1 MLSLVLNTATALD
14 ATALDSS
21 PGALAAA
28 TTTVNIGTPNWNAY
42 PINPASYTVSVGDKL
57 SFKFTQSHNV
67 WVTPA
72 SDCDFTGGTEL
83 ASSICAA
90 DESCAAGGDGQL
102 ANLYEVV
109 PKTAGTLYIA
119 CQVGSHCLEGQ
130 KVEIFVEAVAV
141 PDSPAPPP
149 PAAADNE
156 ENSAEASGPTS
167 WLAVML
173 AAVASLA
180 VWTSDCDDAELND
193 VRSALGAQ

>member
-14 ATALDSS
+14 AAALDSS
-21 PGALAAA
+21 PSALAAA

-42 PINPASYTVSVGDKL
+42 PITPASYTVSVGDKL
-57 SFKFTQSHNV
+57 SFQFTQSHNV
-67 WVTPA
+67 WVKPA
-72 SDCDFTGGTEL
+72 SDCVFTGGTEL
-83 ASSICAA
+83 ASSICGA
-90 DESCAAGGDGQL
+90 DASCAAGGDGQL

-119 CQVGSHCLEGQ
+119 CQVGSHCSEGQ
-130 KVEIFVEAVAV
+130 RVEIIVEAV

-149 PAAADNE
+149 PAPPPDNE
-156 ENSAEASGPTS
+156 ETSAEASGPTS

-180 VWTSDCDDAELND
+180 VWTSDRDAAELYD
-193 VRSALGAQ
+193 IRSALGAQ

>member
-14 ATALDSS
+14 AAALDSS
-21 PGALAAA
+21 PSALAAA
-28 TTTVNIGTPNWNAY
+28 TTTVQIGRPNWNEY
-42 PINPASYTVSVGDKL
+42 PITPASYTVSVGDKL
-57 SFKFTQSHNV
+57 RFEFTQSHNV
-67 WVTPA
+67 WVKPA
-72 SDCDFTGGTEL
+72 SDCVFTGGTEL
-83 ASSICAA
+83 ASSICGA

-130 KVEIFVEAVAV
+130 KVEIIVEAV

-180 VWTSDCDDAELND
+180 VWTSDRDAAELYD
-193 VRSALGAQ
+193 IRSALGAQ

>member
-14 ATALDSS
+14 AAALDSS
-21 PGALAAA
+21 PSALAAA

-42 PINPASYTVSVGDKL
+42 PITPASYTVSVGDKL
-57 SFKFTQSHNV
+57 SFQFTQSHNV
-67 WVTPA
+67 WVKPA
-72 SDCDFTGGTEL
+72 SDCVFTGGTEL
-83 ASSICAA
+83 ASSICGA

-119 CQVGSHCLEGQ
+119 CQVGYCLEGQ
-130 KVEIFVEAVAV
+130 KVEIIVEAV

-149 PAAADNE
+149 PQPPPDNE

-180 VWTSDCDDAELND
+180 VWTSDRDAAELYD
-193 VRSALGAQ
+193 IRSALGAQ